1 MTDGSRRFRVTCSAM
16 ILASVL
22 ATACGS
28 ETPQP
33 SGAATIPRSPTSTEA
48 VSVAFT
54 SELYGFE
61 LVLPSRWQIRAAST
75 AWVSGVLE
83 GACPYPDWDCFEDTT
98 DDRTLAVAAIR
109 VPENTT
115 LEKWQA
121 GIHRSAPS
129 YCKDSDSPSETTLD
143 GERGLT
149 WTTACVSESS
159 KLIKLAALH
168 GRRAYMFLFASP
180 TTSSPESD
188 QAAFDSIMSTF
199 HFAAR

>member
-1 MTDGSRRFRVTCSAM
+1 MADGSRRFRVTCSAM

-33 SGAATIPRSPTSTEA
+33 GNPTSTEA
-48 VSVAFT
+48 VSIAFT

-61 LVLPSRWQIRAAST
+61 LVLPSRWQITPAST

-83 GACPYPDWDCFEDTT
+83 GRCPLDWDCFFDTKPKS
-98 DDRTLAVAAIR
+98 RTLAVAAIG

-115 LEKWQA
+115 LEEWQA
-121 GIHRSAPS
+121 RMHRSAPAN
-129 YCKDSDSPSETTLD
+129 CKDSDPPSETTLD
-143 GERGLT
+143 GERALT
-149 WTTACVSESS
+149 WTTACVSEGQ
-159 KLIKLAALH
+159 KVIKLAALH
-168 GRRAYMFLFASP
+168 GTRAYMFLFVSP
-180 TTSSPESD
+180 MTSSLESD

-199 HFAAR
+199 HFAPR

>member
-1 MTDGSRRFRVTCSAM
+1 MADGSRRFRVTCSAM

-48 VSVAFT
+48 VSRAFT

-61 LVLPSRWQIRAAST
+61 LVLPSRWAIRAAST

-83 GACPYPDWDCFEDTT
+83 GSCPPSWDCFFDTKPKS
-98 DDRTLAVAAIR
+98 RTLAGAAIG

-115 LEKWQA
+115 LEEWQA
-121 GIHRSAPS
+121 RMHRSAPS
-129 YCKDSDSPSETTLD
+129 NCKDSDPPSETTLD
-143 GERGLT
+143 GERALT
-149 WTTACVSESS
+149 WTTACVSEGQ
-159 KLIKLAALH
+159 KVIKLAALH
-168 GRRAYMFLFASP
+168 G
-180 TTSSPESD
+180 
-188 QAAFDSIMSTF
+188 
-199 HFAAR
+199 

>member
-1 MTDGSRRFRVTCSAM
+1 M

-33 SGAATIPRSPTSTEA
+33 RGAVSTPAVQATTPRSPTSTEA
-48 VSVAFT
+48 ASRAFT
-54 SELYGFE
+54 SELYRFE

-83 GACPYPDWDCFEDTT
+83 GQCPSDWDCFEDTT
-98 DDRTLAVAAIR
+98 DGRTLAVAAIG

-115 LEKWQA
+115 LEEWQA
-121 GIHRSAPS
+121 GIHRSAPA
-129 YCKDSDSPSETTLD
+129 YCEDSDPPSETTLD
-143 GERGLT
+143 GERALT
-149 WTTACVSESS
+149 WTTVCEFEAL
-159 KLIKLAALH
+159 KGIKLAALH
-168 GRRAYMFLFASP
+168 GTGAYMFLFISP
-180 TTSSPESD
+180 TTTSLESD
-188 QAAFDSIMSTF
+188 QAVFDSIMSTF